1 MTRGQAWRPTLISLV
16 ISRHFPLVRKMP
28 YPLFMKLWESHTFR
42 PQRRASNFRHQFVIG
57 PMCDSALFRKKA
69 RLYYCIR
76 CNWRF
81 LVSGGTV
88 VVLDEDGHPLDN
100 SDSSDRFATFAEGPC
115 PVLTE
120 IESRYPLE
128 ANLNFWRNSNER
140 STMATG
146 NIRVGSAGA
155 WPLFR
160 VFSRL
165 RENLGRQS

>member
-1 MTRGQAWRPTLISLV
+1 MTRGQACRFTLISLV

-28 YPLFMKLWESHTFR
+28 YLFFVKFWESHTFR
-42 PQRRASNFRHQFVIG
+42 PQRHASSRHEFVIG
-57 PMCDSALFRKKA
+57 PMCDSALFRQPA

-81 LVSGGTV
+81 LVCEATV
-88 VVLDEDGHPLDN
+88 VVLDEDGHPLAGA
-100 SDSSDRFATFAEGPC
+100 DSSTRFATFAEGPC
-115 PVLTE
+115 PALTE
-120 IESRYPLE
+120 IESRYPYVD
-128 ANLNFWRNSNER
+128 NLNFWRNSDER

-146 NIRVGSAGA
+146 NIPVGSGRA

-165 RENLGRQS
+165 RENLGRQP